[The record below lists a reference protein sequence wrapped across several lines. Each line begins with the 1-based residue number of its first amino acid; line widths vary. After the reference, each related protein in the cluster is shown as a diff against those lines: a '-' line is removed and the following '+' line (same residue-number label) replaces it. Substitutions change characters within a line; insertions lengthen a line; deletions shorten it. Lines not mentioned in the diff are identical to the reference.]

1 MRFATNQGFNTGDH
15 FYSYLKDSFDVLYEE
30 GKTHPKMM
38 SVGLHCRIIGKPGRI
53 QALKKFLDYIKK
65 HKHVW
70 ICKRVDIAKHW
81 IKNYSKKI
89 IFTNGLIDLAQPRLG
104 SKVIF
109 RTDDFFASAKRI
121 IDPSPP
127 VFKEGVF
134 DINGKWMDGWESR
147 RKRTVGHDYLIIKLG
162 KPGSISK
169 VNVDTSHF
177 NGNQPSMISIDAC
190 NSKSNNIKNFKWKSL
205 VGKKKTKAN
214 SPHIFKTSS
223 KSVFT
228 HIKLNIFPD
237 GGVARLRL
245 FGNISTENNNFG
257 NKTIN
262 LASLLDGASV
272 IACNNEHFGKAE
284 NILAPGKAKNMGDG
298 WETRRRRDKGFDWL
312 ILNSIDGEMINKIE
326 ISTHHFKGNFPSH
339 CSLQAA
345 YIPTNKSSS
354 SIVNSSKKWKI
365 LMNKTTLKANKTHTF
380 KNTLMK
386 KNKVNYI
393 KINIFPD
400 GGISRFR
407 IFGKAR

>member
-1 MRFATNQGFNTGDH
+1 M
-15 FYSYLKDSFDVLYEE
+15 
-30 GKTHPKMM
+30 
-38 SVGLHCRIIGKPGRI
+38 
-53 QALKKFLDYIKK
+53 
-65 HKHVW
+65 
-70 ICKRVDIAKHW
+70 
-81 IKNYSKKI
+81 SKKI

-109 RTDDFFASAKRI
+109 KTDDFFASAKRI
-121 IDPSPP
+121 IEPTAP
-127 VFKEGVF
+127 VFKEGLF
-134 DINGKWMDGWESR
+134 DKNGKWMDGWESR
-147 RKRTVGHDYLIIKLG
+147 RKRTPGHDYLIIKLG

-169 VNVDTSHF
+169 VDVDTSHF
-177 NGNQPSMISIDAC
+177 NGNQPSMISIEAS
-190 NSKSNNIKNFKWKSL
+190 NSKSNNIKNFKWKTL

-214 SPHIFKTSS
+214 SQHIFKTSS

-245 FGNISTENNNFG
+245 YGSISKKNNNFG
-257 NKTIN
+257 KKTIN

-312 ILNSIDGEMINKIE
+312 ILNSINGKKIDKIE

-339 CSLQAA
+339 CSLQAT
-345 YIPTNKSSS
+345 YIPSKQSSLSIVKSS
-354 SIVNSSKKWKI
+354 NKWKT
-365 LMNKTTLKANKTHTF
+365 LMKKTSLMANKTHVF
-380 KNTLMK
+380 KNKLMK
-386 KNKVNYI
+386 NDKINFI

-400 GGISRFR
+400 GGISRFK
-407 IFGKAR
+407 IFGKAL

>member
-1 MRFATNQGFNTGDH
+1 
-15 FYSYLKDSFDVLYEE
+15 
-30 GKTHPKMM
+30 M
-38 SVGLHCRIIGKPGRI
+38 SE
-53 QALKKFLDYIKK
+53 
-65 HKHVW
+65 
-70 ICKRVDIAKHW
+70 
-81 IKNYSKKI
+81 KI

-104 SKVIF
+104 SKVIYK
-109 RTDDFFASAKRI
+109 TDDFFASANRI
-121 IDPSPP
+121 INPSPAI
-127 VFKEGVF
+127 FKEGLF
-134 DINGKWMDGWESR
+134 DRNGKWMDGWESR
-147 RKRTVGHDYLIIKLG
+147 RKRNLGHDYLIIKLG
-162 KPGSISK
+162 KPGSILK

-177 NGNQPSMISIDAC
+177 NGNQPSMISIDGC
-190 NSKSNNIKNFKWKSL
+190 NSKPNNTKNFKWKTL
-205 VGKKKTKAN
+205 VSKKKTKAN

-245 FGNISTENNNFG
+245 YGSISKENNNFT

-312 ILNSIDGEMINKIE
+312 ILNSIDGEKIDKIE

-345 YIPTNKSSS
+345 YIPTKKSSS
-354 SIVNSSKKWKI
+354 SIVKNSNKWKT
-365 LMNKTTLKANKTHTF
+365 LMKKTSLKANKTHVF
-380 KNTLMK
+380 KNKLMK
-386 KNKVNYI
+386 NDKINFI

-407 IFGKAR
+407 IFGKAK